1 VREKEGARVKLKT
14 LRSSIDSVDSGIIR
28 LLNKR
33 ANIILKVGKIKG
45 KINGSVYVP
54 DREKEVYKNIIS
66 ANQGPMSDG
75 ALKAI
80 YREIMSGSL
89 ELEKPLTIAYFG
101 PEFTNTHIASM
112 KKFGSSVKYSACGT
126 IRDVFSEVEKSRA
139 DYGVVPIENS
149 IEGAVNYT
157 LDMFMDSDLKI
168 CSEVFM
174 EISHNLI
181 SKEISPKS
189 IKKIYSNPQ
198 VFGQCRMWLESNMP
212 SCELIEVSSTSRAA
226 EIAAKT
232 KHSAC
237 IAARHNGLRVL
248 ESAIQDSIHNVT
260 RFLVIGPASSEARP
274 TKEDKTSIMF
284 SVKDRSGALHDVLVP
299 FKKYKINMT
308 KIESRPSKIRAWEY
322 YFFVDMEGHY
332 TNPKVSKALSE
343 LEKGSSYIKV
353 LGSYP
358 VGGRV

>member
-1 VREKEGARVKLKT
+1 MKLKT
-14 LRSSIDSVDSGIIR
+14 LRRSIDSIDSGIIR

-33 ANIILKVGKIKG
+33 ADIILKVGRIKG
-45 KINGSVYVP
+45 KMKGAAYVP

-66 ANQGPMSDG
+66 VNRGPMSES

-89 ELEKPLTIAYFG
+89 ELEKPLVIAYFG

-126 IRDVFSEVEKSRA
+126 IRDVFSEVEKSRT

-181 SKEISPKS
+181 SKERSTKS
-189 IKKIYSNPQ
+189 VKKIYSNPQ

-212 SCELIEVSSTSRAA
+212 LCELIEVSSTSRAA

-232 KHSAC
+232 KYSAC
-237 IAARHNGLRVL
+237 IASVQAARHNGLRVL
-248 ESAIQDSIHNVT
+248 ESSIQDSSHNVT
-260 RFLVIGPASSEARP
+260 RFLVIGRTSAEVCP

-299 FKKYKINMT
+299 FKKNKINMT
-308 KIESRPSKIRAWEY
+308 KIESRPSKVRAWEY
-322 YFFVDMEGHY
+322 YFFVDIEGHC
-332 TNPKVSKALSE
+332 TNPKVSKALAE
-343 LEKGSSYIKV
+343 LKRDCAYMKV

-358 VGGRV
+358 VGGKV